1 MLLPVTVVSVDHA
14 GGELYRVVLAMAD
27 GTTQNYLIPASMA
40 TIEGVSISAAALA
53 QILDPDRPYSSSHNP
68 NHTRYAPRT

>member
-1 MLLPVTVVSVDHA
+1 
-14 GGELYRVVLAMAD
+14 MAD